1 MNVARHSFNK
11 TQFHSSMSDSTT
23 SENPATST
31 KIEAREDFPLMEVPQ
46 EYRKSLWST
55 SVVLLGFTFFTATM
69 WGGGSLGVAFPFG
82 QLMGVIV
89 LGNLLLGAYVAAL
102 GFIACKTG
110 LNSVL
115 LARFSFG
122 DWGSR
127 WPDFV
132 LGFTQIGW
140 YAWGTAT
147 IALVFI
153 NLLSLPE
160 GFGLPLMILFGM
172 AFCLTAL
179 VGYRGLEKLSVVS
192 VPLMII
198 LLLWSFIIASR
209 EAGGLA
215 GLLSLE
221 PSESMTLGAAIT
233 IVFGTFVSGGTQA
246 TNWTRFAKSA
256 KVAVLASLLAFFL
269 GNGLMVFT
277 GAFGAM
283 VYQESDIV
291 EVLALQGLLLAGIL
305 MLFLNIWTTQDN
317 TVYNFSVAG
326 CNLVRSEKRKT
337 LTIIGAA
344 IGTVLAVLGFYDWL
358 VPWLILLGTFIPP
371 IGGVIM
377 ADFFYKHRGHYPVL
391 SSVKMRPFNLAGI
404 SGYIFGA
411 AVAYFSP
418 GVPPLNGILAAI
430 AGYILAD
437 LVLEALG
444 KKQAHE
450 RL

>member
-1 MNVARHSFNK
+1 MLWQNTIPRI
-11 TQFHSSMSDSTT
+11 MSDSPT
-23 SENPATST
+23 SENPVTST
-31 KIEAREDFPLMEVPQ
+31 KTEAREDFPLMEVPL

-82 QLMGVIV
+82 QLMGVIA
-89 LGNLLLGAYVAAL
+89 LGNFLLGAYVAVL
-102 GFIACKTG
+102 GFIAFKTG

-122 DWGSR
+122 DRGSR

-147 IALVFI
+147 IALVFTK
-153 NLLSLPE
+153 LLSLPE
-160 GFGLPLMILFGM
+160 GLTIPLMIFFGM
-172 AFCLTAL
+172 AFCLTAM

-192 VPLMII
+192 VPLMMI
-198 LLLWSFIIASR
+198 LLLWSFVLASR
-209 EAGGLA
+209 EAGGVA

-221 PSESMTLGAAIT
+221 PAESMTLGAAIT

-246 TNWTRFAKSA
+246 TNWTRFARSA
-256 KVAVLASLLAFFL
+256 KVAVLASLFAFFL
-269 GNGLMVFT
+269 GNGLMIFT

-283 VYQESDIV
+283 VYRESDIV
-291 EVLALQGLLLAGIL
+291 AVLALQGLLLAGIL

-337 LTIIGAA
+337 LTLIGAA

-377 ADFFYKHRGHYPVL
+377 ADFFYKHRGRYPL
-391 SSVKMRPFNLAGI
+391 LAEVKMKAFNLAGI
-404 SGYIFGA
+404 SGYIIGA
-411 AVAYFSP
+411 TVAYFSP
-418 GVPPLNGILAAI
+418 GVAPINGILAAI
-430 AGYILAD
+430 IAYILTD
-437 LVLEALG
+437 LLLEALG
-444 KKQAHE
+444 IKQNHKLLE
-450 RL
+450 TS

>member
-1 MNVARHSFNK
+1 
-11 TQFHSSMSDSTT
+11 MSNEETLHDRSPIT
-23 SENPATST
+23 SA
-31 KIEAREDFPLMEVPQ
+31 EALQDFPLMEVPMD
-46 EYRKSLWST
+46 YRKSLWST

-82 QLMGVIV
+82 QLMWVIA

-102 GFIACKTG
+102 GFIAFKTG

-122 DWGSR
+122 DTGSR

-132 LGFTQIGW
+132 LGFTQVGW

-147 IALVFI
+147 IALVFVR
-153 NLLSLPE
+153 LLSWPQ
-160 GFGLPLMILFGM
+160 GLTIPLMIFFGL
-172 AFCLTAL
+172 AFCWTAL
-179 VGYRGLEKLSVVS
+179 VGYRGLERLSLVS
-192 VPLMII
+192 VPLMLV
-198 LLLWSFIIASR
+198 LLFWSFTIASR
-209 EAGGLA
+209 DAGGLA

-221 PSESMTLGAAIT
+221 PVESLTLGAAIT

-246 TNWTRFAKSA
+246 TNWTRFAKSG
-256 KVAVLASLLAFFL
+256 KIAVIASLLAFFV
-269 GNGLMVFT
+269 GNGLMIFT

-283 VYQESDIV
+283 VYQQADIV
-291 EVLALQGLLLAGIL
+291 EVLALQGLLFAGIL

-326 CNLVRSEKRKT
+326 CNLFRSEKRKT

-358 VPWLILLGTFIPP
+358 VPWLLLLGTFIPP

-377 ADFFYKHRGHYPVL
+377 ADFFYKHKGQYPLL
-391 SSVKMRPFNLAGI
+391 SSVRMKKFNFSGLAGYVI
-404 SGYIFGA
+404 GA
-411 AVAYFSP
+411 AAAYFSP
-418 GVPPLNGILAAI
+418 GVPPVNGILAAA

-437 LVLEALG
+437 MILSAAG
-444 KKQAHE
+444 WKQEHLQHSGE
-450 RL
+450 RRRSG